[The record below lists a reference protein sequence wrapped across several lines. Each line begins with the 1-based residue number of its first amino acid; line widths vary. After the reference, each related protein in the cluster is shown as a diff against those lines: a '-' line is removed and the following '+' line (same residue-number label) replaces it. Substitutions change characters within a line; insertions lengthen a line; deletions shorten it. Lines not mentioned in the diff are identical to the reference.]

1 MKAQL
6 EVLDSLFPKTRADI
20 LRLLFSGKKR
30 QCYVRKLT
38 ILTGLAL
45 RTIRKSWPLW
55 TRLASSQAGLMDIT
69 VSIARIELTRSLP
82 ICAAS
87 FKQARTFRAPSCH
100 HIAGDVFDPKWE
112 RERRI
117 AANAPSLPER
127 WSPPK
132 FPPVMSRIMAKR
144 RTRCPVAPQARC
156 LCYVRASNA
165 I

>member
-6 EVLDSLFPKTRADI
+6 EVLDLLFPKTRADI
-20 LRLLFSGKKR
+20 LRLLFFGKKR

-45 RTIRKSWPLW
+45 RTIQEE
-55 TRLASSQAGLMDIT
+55 LATMDAIGLVTLMDIT

-144 RTRCPVAPQARC
+144 RTRYPVAPQARC

>member
-6 EVLDSLFPKTRADI
+6 EVLDSLFPNTSADI

-45 RTIRKSWPLW
+45 RTIQEELA
-55 TRLASSQAGLMDIT
+55 TMARLASSQAGLMDIT

-100 HIAGDVFDPKWE
+100 HIAGD
-112 RERRI
+112 
-117 AANAPSLPER
+117 
-127 WSPPK
+127 
-132 FPPVMSRIMAKR
+132 
-144 RTRCPVAPQARC
+144 
-156 LCYVRASNA
+156 
-165 I
+165 

>member
-6 EVLDSLFPKTRADI
+6 EVLDLLFPKTRAEI

-30 QCYVRKLT
+30 QCYVRELT

-45 RTIRKSWPLW
+45 RTIQEE
-55 TRLASSQAGLMDIT
+55 LATLSAIGLVTAGLMDIT

-87 FKQARTFRAPSCH
+87 FKQARAFRAPSCH
-100 HIAGDVFDPKWE
+100 HIAGDVFDLKRE

-117 AANAPSLPER
+117 AANAPRYRKGDHRQS
-127 WSPPK
+127 
-132 FPPVMSRIMAKR
+132 F
-144 RTRCPVAPQARC
+144 C
-156 LCYVRASNA
+156 
-165 I
+165 